1 MGSTPVRAA
10 PQGVAVGY
18 DILGYQPKAR
28 RCTETKL
35 FPPATSGRAFHRK
48 SVLKREKEKAR
59 PGHDLASWAN
69 LLGLNYRAPDLLP
82 RWRWRWGHNLL
93 VLRAS
98 TKSQSGDQ
106 NSHDHDRFQKFQSI
120 SPPFVAGCSGP
131 V

>member
-1 MGSTPVRAA
+1 MQSREGFKMGPTPVRAA

-69 LLGLNYRAPDLLP
+69 PAQTKLPGAGSTSPLALEVGL
-82 RWRWRWGHNLL
+82 
-93 VLRAS
+93 
-98 TKSQSGDQ
+98 Q
-106 NSHDHDRFQKFQSI
+106 
-120 SPPFVAGCSGP
+120 PPCVARKHRVP
-131 V
+131 KR